1 MTGQLYFGVLVRCIM
16 ASFAVLLF
24 SHLSNIP
31 SAARNGAL
39 IAAIVPLI
47 WYHLAFLARKKA
59 YLSGEAAVDSV
70 YYYGFLLTIGALAFS
85 TLEVAFRKDA
95 LTLGPLLAKFGI
107 GLFATAYAVVARLHL
122 QSLAGAVD
130 GGQDD
135 TMSAAARAHALVN
148 ELELAAIKVRGFADT
163 VQAEAH
169 MVHGRALADVQEQI
183 GTATKKFED
192 SIEGAFSFA
201 RAGIGE
207 LQDALKELS
216 FVDEREQV
224 RAVLSETSKT
234 TRSLNRALATWEESA
249 STTATRLKELAQ
261 QLGDVRQ
268 VTGDLQQSLQ
278 PMVSGPHSLPAV
290 IASSVDAAQSASS
303 TAAAI
308 GTSAVQLRNLI
319 AEAGGGLESML
330 KLQKVTDETLQIF
343 SQVNGALASVGDAL
357 SQMSNVLLASQGVMN
372 QVRDSSGAMPDIAR
386 EAAAVHAALNQLQ
399 QAISRSA
406 AALAENVDQSSRAGT
421 MLIDSLSRVASTIVD
436 STRKR

>member
-1 MTGQLYFGVLVRCIM
+1 
-16 ASFAVLLF
+16 
-24 SHLSNIP
+24 
-31 SAARNGAL
+31 
-39 IAAIVPLI
+39 
-47 WYHLAFLARKKA
+47 
-59 YLSGEAAVDSV
+59 
-70 YYYGFLLTIGALAFS
+70 
-85 TLEVAFRKDA
+85 
-95 LTLGPLLAKFGI
+95 
-107 GLFATAYAVVARLHL
+107 
-122 QSLAGAVD
+122 
-130 GGQDD
+130 
-135 TMSAAARAHALVN
+135 
-148 ELELAAIKVRGFADT
+148 
-163 VQAEAH
+163 
-169 MVHGRALADVQEQI
+169 
-183 GTATKKFED
+183 
-192 SIEGAFSFA
+192 
-201 RAGIGE
+201 
-207 LQDALKELS
+207 
-216 FVDEREQV
+216 
-224 RAVLSETSKT
+224 
-234 TRSLNRALATWEESA
+234 LATWEESA
-249 STTATRLKELAQ
+249 STTSTRLKELAQ

-268 VTGDLQQSLQ
+268 VTSDLQQSLQ

-357 SQMSNVLLASQGVMN
+357 SQMSNVLLASQGVMH

-421 MLIDSLSRVASTIVD
+421 MLIESLSRVASTIVD